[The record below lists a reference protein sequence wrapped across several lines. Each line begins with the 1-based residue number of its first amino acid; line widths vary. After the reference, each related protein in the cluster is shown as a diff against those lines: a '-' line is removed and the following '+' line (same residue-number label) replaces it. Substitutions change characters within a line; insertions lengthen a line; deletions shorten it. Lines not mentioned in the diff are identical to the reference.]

1 MRQWGNYVEL
11 FEAFKAWEAE
21 RRPLIEAG
29 INPRTGR
36 WFAHPI
42 TGQRLSLQEARQILP
57 AQLGLSEAAETKADF
72 ATFLW
77 EPLAASWY
85 EGWDTVESQFAK
97 YTGKISMRTF
107 DEVRWKRFNGLTGI
121 GKVGESGG
129 YPALR
134 RGFGPEFGMV
144 LDTYGATYSMTRK
157 LIRSHGVERLLLQ
170 NPRDIGEAL
179 ADWLT
184 RFVIGYIVSNPNAPD
199 GTAMAHSSR
208 GNSWSTAPTADSVVD
223 IAVWFRT
230 RRDPDGR
237 PIRQRIETAVVQNDR
252 PAIILDQILNSAE
265 HDTSSTGIGATAL
278 GRGTKNP
285 LAGRQ
290 MIGEIV
296 IDPWFPDARTIH
308 YFGNTD
314 KHAAFR
320 RAHLDGE
327 EKPMIGMADET
338 VMHLANSN
346 RSGFD
351 PYTLQGDAIEYK
363 GRTDVG
369 LAAHEPITYGKQAWS

>member
-1 MRQWGNYVEL
+1 MWGNNVEL
-11 FEAFKAWEAE
+11 FEVFNVWRAQ
-21 RRPLIEAG
+21 RLQMLEAG
-29 INPRTGR
+29 LNPRTGAP
-36 WFAHPI
+36 FEHPL
-42 TGQRLSLQEARQILP
+42 TRQRLTLQEARVVLQP
-57 AQLGLSEAAETKADF
+57 QLGLREAAETKADF

-85 EGWDTVESQFAK
+85 EGWDTVESQYDKF
-97 YTGKISMRTF
+97 TGKISMRTF

-129 YPALR
+129 YPSLR

-144 LDTYGATYSMTRK
+144 MDTYGAEYSMTRK
-157 LIRSHGVERLLLQ
+157 LIRSHGVERLLER

-184 RFVIGYIVSNPNAPD
+184 RLVVGFIVSNPNAPD

-208 GNSWSTAPTADSVVD
+208 GNSFTDAPTADSVVD
-223 IAVWFRT
+223 IAVWFRG
-230 RRDPDGR
+230 RRTDDGR

-265 HDTSSTGIGATAL
+265 HDTQSTGVGATAL
-278 GRGTKNP
+278 GRGTRNP

-290 MIGEIV
+290 MIGEIL
-296 IDPWFPDARTIH
+296 IDQWFPDARTIH

-314 KHAAFR
+314 AHAAFR

-327 EKPMIGMADET
+327 ERPMIGMADET

-346 RSGFD
+346 ASGFD
-351 PYTLQGDAIEYK
+351 PYTLQGDAITYK

-369 LAAHEPITYGKQAWS
+369 LAAHEPMTYAKQAWA